1 MHTESGLSVPWCISV
16 IVIYNWCKQ
25 LTFLATTTTK
35 TVTATN
41 PINAVAV
48 TVTASRCHSFDDDAT
63 CCAFASPT
71 LHTSNPTRLLIKTI
85 MFRYMWATHQAE
97 PLNSIPTLT
106 SSQPDCGTSQ
116 RILGPRLKPTTSTYN
131 VHPQYFPRF
140 SPQSTDQRNTIT
152 DQQYSITGIIITRR
166 HSHTSNNMNE
176 TLTF

>member
-131 VHPQYFPRF
+131 VHPTIF
-140 SPQSTDQRNTIT
+140 SPLLSPINRPTQHNHRSTIQYYRYYNNTT
-152 DQQYSITGIIITRR
+152 
-166 HSHTSNNMNE
+166 
-176 TLTF
+176 TFAYKQ